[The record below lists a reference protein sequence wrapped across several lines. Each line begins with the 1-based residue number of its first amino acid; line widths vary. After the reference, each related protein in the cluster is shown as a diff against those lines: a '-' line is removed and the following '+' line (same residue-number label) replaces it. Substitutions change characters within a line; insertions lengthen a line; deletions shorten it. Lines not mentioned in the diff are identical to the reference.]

1 MARGIP
7 AIVTPEVLQWA
18 RDLDRITIDEIAQKL
33 NVDAAK
39 VSAWENGNEHPS
51 LTQAKK
57 LAKQYRVPFAFF
69 YLPDVPKRAKRLEKT
84 DYRTFGN
91 WGFPEMS
98 RELRWFLR
106 DIEDRR
112 DIMIDL
118 YGEAEI
124 LPTVCTLSISPDT
137 SEERFSEPDQKIFI
151 FDRCCTDQ
159 IQKTGSSTLVLHF
172 QTGRAGFS
180 DFSSSKGS
188 ARRNAR
194 AVRSLRH
201 FPNYCT

>member
-69 YLPDVPKRAKRLEKT
+69 YLP
-84 DYRTFGN
+84 
-91 WGFPEMS
+91 
-98 RELRWFLR
+98 ELPN
-106 DIEDRR
+106 
-112 DIMIDL
+112 
-118 YGEAEI
+118 
-124 LPTVCTLSISPDT
+124 LPSPLCDG
-137 SEERFSEPDQKIFI
+137 IFCNSSNVI
-151 FDRCCTDQ
+151 
-159 IQKTGSSTLVLHF
+159 SSTE
-172 QTGRAGFS
+172 
-180 DFSSSKGS
+180 SS
-188 ARRNAR
+188 
-194 AVRSLRH
+194 L
-201 FPNYCT
+201 

>member
-69 YLPDVPKRAKRLEKT
+69 YLPDVPKGQSGSKKPIIEHLE
-84 DYRTFGN
+84 
-91 WGFPEMS
+91 
-98 RELRWFLR
+98 
-106 DIEDRR
+106 
-112 DIMIDL
+112 
-118 YGEAEI
+118 
-124 LPTVCTLSISPDT
+124 
-137 SEERFSEPDQKIFI
+137 
-151 FDRCCTDQ
+151 
-159 IQKTGSSTLVLHF
+159 TGDFRKCLV
-172 QTGRAGFS
+172 S
-180 DFSSSKGS
+180 
-188 ARRNAR
+188 
-194 AVRSLRH
+194 
-201 FPNYCT
+201 

>member
-137 SEERFSEPDQKIFI
+137 SEERFSEQIRNFLSL
-151 FDRCCTDQ
+151 TDAVQ
-159 IQKTGSSTLVLHF
+159 IKFRKPEAALVLHF

>member
-69 YLPDVPKRAKRLEKT
+69 YLPDVPKRAKRSKKPIIEHLETGDFRKCLV
-84 DYRTFGN
+84 
-91 WGFPEMS
+91 
-98 RELRWFLR
+98 ELRWFSETLK
-106 DIEDRR
+106 I
-112 DIMIDL
+112 
-118 YGEAEI
+118 AEI
-124 LPTVCTLSISPDT
+124 L
-137 SEERFSEPDQKIFI
+137 
-151 FDRCCTDQ
+151 
-159 IQKTGSSTLVLHF
+159 
-172 QTGRAGFS
+172 
-180 DFSSSKGS
+180 
-188 ARRNAR
+188 
-194 AVRSLRH
+194 
-201 FPNYCT
+201 

>member
-118 YGEAEI
+118 YIA
-124 LPTVCTLSISPDT
+124 
-137 SEERFSEPDQKIFI
+137 
-151 FDRCCTDQ
+151 
-159 IQKTGSSTLVLHF
+159 
-172 QTGRAGFS
+172 
-180 DFSSSKGS
+180 
-188 ARRNAR
+188 
-194 AVRSLRH
+194 
-201 FPNYCT
+201 

>member
-1 MARGIP
+1 MDVEYHIFRGKELNAMARGIP

-91 WGFPEMS
+91 WGFPEMNITLLDFPCQIFRCS
-98 RELRWFLR
+98 FQQRVHIAPFLL
-106 DIEDRR
+106 DQS
-112 DIMIDL
+112 
-118 YGEAEI
+118 AH
-124 LPTVCTLSISPDT
+124 SPD
-137 SEERFSEPDQKIFI
+137 RQ
-151 FDRCCTDQ
+151 RL
-159 IQKTGSSTLVLHF
+159 TGLIPGQESCHITP
-172 QTGRAGFS
+172 
-180 DFSSSKGS
+180 
-188 ARRNAR
+188 
-194 AVRSLRH
+194 
-201 FPNYCT
+201 FPFV

>member
-124 LPTVCTLSISPDT
+124 LPTAFTLSISLIPVKKDLLSK
-137 SEERFSEPDQKIFI
+137 SETFY
-151 FDRCCTDQ
+151 
-159 IQKTGSSTLVLHF
+159 L
-172 QTGRAGFS
+172 
-180 DFSSSKGS
+180 
-188 ARRNAR
+188 
-194 AVRSLRH
+194 
-201 FPNYCT
+201 

>member
-137 SEERFSEPDQKIFI
+137 SEERFSEQIRNFLSL
-151 FDRCCTDQ
+151 TDAVQ
-159 IQKTGSSTLVLHF
+159 IKFRKPEAALSY
-172 QTGRAGFS
+172 S